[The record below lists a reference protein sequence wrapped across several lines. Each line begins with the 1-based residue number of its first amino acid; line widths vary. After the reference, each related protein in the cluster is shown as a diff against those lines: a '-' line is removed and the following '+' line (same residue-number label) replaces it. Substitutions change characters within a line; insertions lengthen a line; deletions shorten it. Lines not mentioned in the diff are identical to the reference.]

1 MATYDRYSNFRV
13 NGECRVVPFIEI
25 TPKASDFFETYKKN
39 VTRLDI
45 LSYEYYG
52 DANYAW
58 LIMQA
63 NPEYGSMEY
72 EIPDAVTLRIPYPLN
87 ETLTKYNEAVAQ
99 YYELY

>member
-1 MATYDRYSNFRV
+1 MTHKYERSEYTGFMM
-13 NGECRVVPFIEI
+13 P
-25 TPKASDFFETYKKN
+25 
-39 VTRLDI
+39 
-45 LSYEYYG
+45 LSGY
-52 DANYAW
+52 W
-58 LIMQA
+58 QA